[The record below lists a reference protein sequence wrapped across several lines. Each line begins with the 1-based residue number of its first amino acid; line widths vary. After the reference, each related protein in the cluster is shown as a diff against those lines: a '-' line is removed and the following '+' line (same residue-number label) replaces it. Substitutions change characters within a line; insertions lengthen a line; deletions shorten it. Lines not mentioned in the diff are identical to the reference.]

1 MPVKIPVKIRGVVYP
16 TQRAAAK
23 ALGVSPQTV
32 HHALE
37 RGTEDNIGLG
47 RQNNNAR
54 PVTIDGVTYRSR
66 AEAARRLGIS
76 KHEAWKREDSKRGR

>member
-1 MPVKIPVKIRGVVYP
+1 MSARTPVRIRGVIYP
-16 TQRAAAK
+16 SQRAAAK
-23 ALGVSPQTV
+23 ALGVSPASV
-32 HHALE
+32 NNALE
-37 RGTEDNIGLG
+37 RGAEDSIGLG

-76 KHEAWKREDSKRGR
+76 KHEVRKREDSKRGR